1 MEVVGPDIFVT
12 IYLVYSPFAYKF
24 FVILTSDMYKLC
36 SQGFLQRFIVHG
48 VFLKHCGNFGSCLII
63 YW

>member
-36 SQGFLQRFIVHG
+36 S
-48 VFLKHCGNFGSCLII
+48 
-63 YW
+63 